1 MKDHLTDRALKKL
14 AKDAQEAK
22 KPIDMMDD
30 DVKAFG
36 ARAQST
42 GTVSFI
48 LYRRFPGSPSPV
60 RRTLGYW
67 GGPVTKD
74 EAERREKRRQE
85 TGEGIQAGSVMS
97 LPEARELARDWI
109 SAIKKGRDPSR
120 MAEQEAQANIERE
133 RVRRV
138 NTVESVLQ
146 SYFRVK
152 GELRTIHKM
161 EVTLRRELA
170 SWLDRSIQDISVDD
184 VEDRINAIKPR
195 GKSSSPLRLRLDQ
208 GFLLL
213 GGQAAQIWACRI
225 ALRADR
231 RLHPGR
237 AHQQSHPCAGR
248 RRASF
253 LLEGKLG
260 VRLPLRPLLPLRG
273 AYRASAR

>member
-1 MKDHLTDRALKKL
+1 MKNHLTDRELKKL
-14 AKDAQEAK
+14 AKDAKEAK
-22 KPIDMMDD
+22 EPIDMMGDHD
-30 DVKAFG
+30 AKAFG

-48 LYRRFPGSPSPV
+48 LYRRFPAPRPSGARLAIGAARS
-60 RRTLGYW
+60 RRMR
-67 GGPVTKD
+67 
-74 EAERREKRRQE
+74 ASAAKRRQE

-109 SAIKKGRDPSR
+109 LRNQERPRSFPHGGAGSAS
-120 MAEQEAQANIERE
+120 QHVERE

-170 SWLDRSIQDISVDD
+170 SWPLLLDLYISVDD

-195 GKSSSPLRLRLDQ
+195 GKSSARFVYALISSSLGRSSSANMGLSHRL
-208 GFLLL
+208 
-213 GGQAAQIWACRI
+213 ACRST
-225 ALRADR
+225 
-231 RLHPGR
+231 P
-237 AHQQSHPCAGR
+237 SPW
-248 RRASF
+248 
-253 LLEGKLG
+253 
-260 VRLPLRPLLPLRG
+260 
-273 AYRASAR
+273 